1 MSAAIRE
8 IASPAPARFSAVE
21 TLRDGRVVEIRAFRP
36 GDRAG
41 LMMAVG
47 LRSSDRSLRS
57 RFFTVRRQFSDKE
70 IDALMNVDFVR
81 QVALVAVVSE
91 SRGLTIVG
99 AGRYIV
105 EGAGSAEV
113 ALAVIDDYQGLG
125 IGRALVRHLITI
137 ARYAGLEA
145 LTAHVLSE
153 NAAMLRVF
161 RTCGLPLDVQPDRD
175 VLHLTLALGTRAR
188 GTQAPDQAV
197 SAQPDRGWP
206 P

>member
-1 MSAAIRE
+1 MTVM
-8 IASPAPARFSAVE
+8 IAETIDRPAPARFSKVE
-21 TLRDGRVVEIRAFRP
+21 TLSDGRAVEIRAFRP

-41 LMMAVG
+41 LMVAVG
-47 LRSSDRSLRS
+47 RRSSDRSLRS

-70 IDALMNVDFVR
+70 IDAFMNVDFVH

-91 SRGLTIVG
+91 RSGLTIVG

-105 EGAGSAEV
+105 EGPASAEL
-113 ALAVIDDYQGLG
+113 ALAVIDDFQGLG

-161 RTCGLPLDVQPDRD
+161 KTCGLPLAVEHDRD
-175 VLHLTLALGTRAR
+175 VLHLRLALGTQAR
-188 GTQAPDQAV
+188 DPV
-197 SAQPDRGWP
+197 PPAQPRKG
-206 P
+206 